1 MELRKKVY
9 IIFFWFLINY
19 CRYFY
24 KTNYAL
30 FTLFFVNNFC
40 IILFIYFNLRA
51 KLNPYL
57 LIVVLLGSI
66 IHFTITELWSYRNFK
81 ETGIK
86 EFTYLKV
93 QNDYLYKTAGII
105 AKKENRKFIDV
116 QEEFRKK
123 TINLSRQEFIKLSN
137 NEIKNA
143 IFNYPLQ
150 TIMVGL
156 EGVLMT
162 FLTPGTGQYPRMLN
176 IKDSNY
182 KLSKNLFNGIGFIW
196 IIMMGLFALY
206 GLLKIDK
213 EILFLLFVLIF
224 IYLILATSGPGSYS
238 RFRIPFMPL
247 IIVLISSGYKNFLYL
262 FKKKL

>member
-1 MELRKKVY
+1 MELRKKSIY
-9 IIFFWFLINY
+9 YFFFGFLLITAGTFIRPITLYLPYFLLIIFVL
-19 CRYFY
+19 FY
-24 KTNYAL
+24 
-30 FTLFFVNNFC
+30 
-40 IILFIYFNLRA
+40 LFISNLRA

-150 TIMVGL
+150 TIMVGI

-162 FLTPGTGQYPRMLN
+162 FLTLVQVNTP
-176 IKDSNY
+176 
-182 KLSKNLFNGIGFIW
+182 
-196 IIMMGLFALY
+196 
-206 GLLKIDK
+206 
-213 EILFLLFVLIF
+213 EC
-224 IYLILATSGPGSYS
+224 
-238 RFRIPFMPL
+238 
-247 IIVLISSGYKNFLYL
+247 
-262 FKKKL
+262 